1 MATLLPLL
9 LHFTTCS
16 EHTTHYIKPTAN
28 TPCPADPCL
37 TPMLTLRRGDTTAH
51 SRMNAVNTE
60 TMNQYFSLLQ
70 DVLEEHGLM
79 DKPSQIYNVDE
90 SGVPLD
96 PRPPNVVTVRGTKK
110 VRYRSSGK
118 KGQVTI
124 VSCVSASGQPI
135 PPMIIFDAQNLN
147 HAWTKGE
154 FPGTKYG
161 LSANGWINTD
171 LFEGWLSEH
180 FLEHAVSA
188 RPLLLLLDGHS
199 THYQPQSV
207 RFAKEHDVIML
218 CLPPHTSHESQ
229 PLDCGVFGP
238 LKSQWTKVCHTWYQK
253 NPGKVITRFQF
264 SGLFSQAWAK
274 AISPANIIAGFRTC
288 GVFPF
293 NPKAIKIPGVEDAT
307 EKIDTESSTEQASL
321 EGVRGS
327 DHALSLDGARGGSS
341 SDGSRRGSCCTSS
354 LDGPRGVSDHASLD
368 GARSPQATNIN
379 KCCGVAQSVL

>member
-1 MATLLPLL
+1 
-9 LHFTTCS
+9 
-16 EHTTHYIKPTAN
+16 
-28 TPCPADPCL
+28 
-37 TPMLTLRRGDTTAH
+37 
-51 SRMNAVNTE
+51 
-60 TMNQYFSLLQ
+60 
-70 DVLEEHGLM
+70 M

-124 VSCVSASGQPI
+124 VGCVSASGQPI

-188 RPLLLLLDGHS
+188 RPLLLLLDVHS

-207 RFAKEHDVIML
+207 RFAKDHDVIML

-253 NPGKVITRFQF
+253 NPGKVIM
-264 SGLFSQAWAK
+264 
-274 AISPANIIAGFRTC
+274 
-288 GVFPF
+288 
-293 NPKAIKIPGVEDAT
+293 
-307 EKIDTESSTEQASL
+307 
-321 EGVRGS
+321 
-327 DHALSLDGARGGSS
+327 
-341 SDGSRRGSCCTSS
+341 
-354 LDGPRGVSDHASLD
+354 
-368 GARSPQATNIN
+368 
-379 KCCGVAQSVL
+379 